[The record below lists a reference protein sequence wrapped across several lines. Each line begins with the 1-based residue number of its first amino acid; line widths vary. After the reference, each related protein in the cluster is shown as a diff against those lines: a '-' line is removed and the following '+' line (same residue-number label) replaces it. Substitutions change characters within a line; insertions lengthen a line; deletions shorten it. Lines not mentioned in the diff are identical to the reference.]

1 MKKGL
6 IGGIVAVVLVGVVFS
21 VWAQQ
26 PTTKTYKVKKIQRV
40 EPAHPGVVGDAT
52 TQLGKPLAGS
62 QATFQSGPGGVKSAR
77 VGGETVVSASGS
89 ARKTGDEVIILSSD
103 GRRRQGKKG
112 VSYTFGDKRVSC
124 SGGCLIGLEKQM
136 GVERV
141 AFVAGAAQI
150 KPIEVTGSK
159 LPSTYR
165 PIGGSKEVV
174 GREEQVLMTPL
185 QVAASAC
192 RMHFRDAASQRIWDD
207 FVRETRGMMGGG
219 GGSMISGLDFLG
231 SLIVCETADEEASTS
246 VSEEEAEEALRQAKR
261 DDEMSAE
268 ALEALTNWASATK
281 QTDKGAT
288 MEDVEAAV
296 QNYVNSGGGAMEG
309 TFTDGAGN
317 VWVVRV
323 DANGNVFVCKAK
335 DGKSGSSSG
344 SSSSDSGSSSSSGS
358 GS

>member
-6 IGGIVAVVLVGVVFS
+6 IGAIVAVALGGVVLCA
-21 VWAQQ
+21 WAQQ

-40 EPAHPGVVGDAT
+40 EPARPGVVGDAT

-62 QATFQSGPGGVKSAR
+62 QATFRSGPGGVKSAR

-165 PIGGSKEVV
+165 SIGGSRKVV

-231 SLIVCETADEEASTS
+231 SVIVCEGEADAEAETS
-246 VSEEEAEEALRQAKR
+246 VSEDEAEEALRQAKK
-261 DDEMSAE
+261 DDEMSAK
-268 ALEALTNWASATK
+268 ALESLTDWASATK

-296 QNYVNSGGGAMEG
+296 QAYVNSGGGEMEG

-335 DGKSGSSSG
+335 DGEKGGSSGDSGSGSSSG
-344 SSSSDSGSSSSSGS
+344 SGS
-358 GS
+358 